1 MQMTGEQLLAAPR
14 ELVWRSLNDPEVLR
28 QCIPGC
34 ETIDK
39 TSDTEFTAKVTLAVG
54 PVKARFNGKVQL
66 LDIDPPNGYRI
77 SGEGQGGVAGFGK
90 GSAVVRLADKDGGT
104 LLTYTAE
111 STVGGKIAQLGAR
124 LIDGTAKKLA
134 DEFFTRFAALVQAPP
149 AAEAPIAAGAA
160 PQAAAPQA
168 APPVD
173 ARATGEAGRLSPA
186 IWIPALI
193 GIVAVIWYFMT
204 R

>member
-14 ELVWRSLNDPEVLR
+14 EIVWRSLNDPEILR

-34 ETIDK
+34 EAIEK

-66 LDIDPPNGYRI
+66 LDIDAPNSYRI
-77 SGEGQGGVAGFGK
+77 AGEGQGGVAGFGK

-104 LLTYTAE
+104 LLAYSAE

-124 LIDGTAKKLA
+124 LIDGAAKKRRL
-134 DEFFTRFAALVQAPP
+134 RPPQAPRHKWPRRRLRRRSLRARP
-149 AAEAPIAAGAA
+149 AKRSGSR
-160 PQAAAPQA
+160 
-168 APPVD
+168 PPSGF
-173 ARATGEAGRLSPA
+173 RR
-186 IWIPALI
+186 
-193 GIVAVIWYFMT
+193 
-204 R
+204 

>member
-14 ELVWRSLNDPEVLR
+14 ELVWRSLNDPEILR

-34 ETIDK
+34 ESIEK
-39 TSDTEFTAKVTLAVG
+39 TSDTEFTAKVTLSVG

-66 LDIDPPNGYRI
+66 LDIDAPNGYRI
-77 SGEGQGGVAGFGK
+77 AGEGQGGVAGFGK

-124 LIDGTAKKLA
+124 LIDATAKKLA
-134 DEFFTRFAALVQAPP
+134 DEFFTRFAALVQAPAAAP
-149 AAEAPIAAGAA
+149 AEAS
-160 PQAAAPQA
+160 AAAPQA
-168 APPVD
+168 AMRPE
-173 ARATGEAGRLSPA
+173 AALATGEARRLSPA

-193 GIVAVIWYFMT
+193 GIVAVIWYFAT